1 MKTQEELDEYLAGI
15 RKTIAESEAMVQQ
28 AELRMA
34 ETDRLLAAQ
43 GLTREQVMNFRITA
57 EQRRL
62 VNDELK
68 PYVRKNTRQ
77 HGGILAKGRLLGIQ
91 FDELLKNDLW
101 LELAAHALDMAEQ
114 ITKAL
119 REKGYRLYAESPTNQ
134 IFPVVTE
141 RQLRKCSVLR
151 LKT

>member
-1 MKTQEELDEYLAGI
+1 MKTKDELEEYLAGI

-68 PYVRKNTRQ
+68 RRGLPVLDEDEDPAPYRDDYKIDVDRADTQGDLENRVRKFR
-77 HGGILAKGRLLGIQ
+77 GMMSAVRL
-91 FDELLKNDLW
+91 
-101 LELAAHALDMAEQ
+101 
-114 ITKAL
+114 
-119 REKGYRLYAESPTNQ
+119 
-134 IFPVVTE
+134 
-141 RQLRKCSVLR
+141 
-151 LKT
+151 